1 MIIFPDRISRSE
13 RRKFKNVKKARI
25 ALSLAVALSLL
36 VIGKAYLND
45 IERFLARSL
54 FRFSENT
61 EFPLLVDSLIART
74 SADFRLSDSLSI
86 DSVITPIDGV
96 SYRRFR
102 QPWPNKLPFEFYI
115 ERLQRLC
122 RENSLYC
129 ECTDYGNEVACSILL
144 DNRVGGELRLE
155 KRRSAKLDGRSL
167 SIVIE
172 NLGALKNEE
181 LLELIEI
188 GLPFAYIGS
197 PDTYPAGK
205 IKKALSTKHIT
216 AILELPGREADII
229 EPRGKKGKSSSKGD
243 KDTGARV
250 SDILGRHPNTKV
262 LFFDRSKG
270 YDLPFVEEIMR
281 KSAIDGI
288 AYLYDNPES
297 DIIDSLAYSHGLN
310 IITVKN
316 VAEFRMSN
324 DNEFRARL
332 IGEMISPD
340 FPDNGYLAVDLE
352 KISIKTLLNLKTF
365 AHNANVKFVA
375 YTDLAETVLSLHGI
389 D

>member
-36 VIGKAYLND
+36 VIGNAYLND
-45 IERFLARSL
+45 IERFLTRSL
-54 FRFSENT
+54 FGFSENA
-61 EFPLLVDSLIART
+61 EFPLLADSLIART
-74 SADFRLSDSLSI
+74 SADFRLSDSLSV
-86 DSVITPIDGV
+86 DSVITPIDGI

-129 ECTDYGNEVACSILL
+129 ECTDYGNEVICSVLL
-144 DNRVGGELRLE
+144 DNRVGGELTLE
-155 KRRSAKLDGRSL
+155 KRWGTKLEGRSL
-167 SIVIE
+167 SIIIE

-181 LLELIEI
+181 LLELIEAA
-188 GLPFAYIGS
+188 LPFAYIGS
-197 PDTYPAGK
+197 PNTYPAGK
-205 IKKALSTKHIT
+205 IKKALSSKHIT
-216 AILELPGREADII
+216 AILELPGKEADII
-229 EPRGKKGKSSSKGD
+229 EPRGKKGKSSLKGN
-243 KDTGARV
+243 KNTGARV

-270 YDLPFVEEIMR
+270 YDLPFVEEILR
-281 KSAIDGI
+281 KSAILGI
-288 AYLYDNPES
+288 AYLYDKSES

-310 IITVKN
+310 IVSVKN
-316 VAEFRMSN
+316 VAEYRMSN
-324 DNEFRARL
+324 GEEFKARL

-340 FPDNGYLAVDLE
+340 FPDSGYLAVDLE
-352 KISIKTLLNLKTF
+352 KINIKMLLNLKTF
-365 AHNANVKFVA
+365 AHNANIKFVA
-375 YTDLAETVLSLHGI
+375 YIGLAETVLSLHGI